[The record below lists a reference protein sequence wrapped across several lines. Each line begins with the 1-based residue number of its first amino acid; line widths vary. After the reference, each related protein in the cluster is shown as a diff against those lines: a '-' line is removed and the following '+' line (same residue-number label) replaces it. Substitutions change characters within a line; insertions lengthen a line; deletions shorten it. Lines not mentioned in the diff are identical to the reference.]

1 MVPLFIGWHWFE
13 PVAKKNMQGIKA
25 YQEKKFDQALSQ
37 FLSAKGIKPDSAEL
51 KHNTASALYQLK
63 KYKEALEEF
72 SKIDLKKS
80 GISESDFFYN
90 LGNTY
95 FRSNQFNEAL
105 ESYKKSLIANASD
118 INAKKNYELT
128 LKKIEEKQDK
138 KKQDENKDKKKDKQ
152 KKEDNQEMKM
162 NQNQKYKNLMQY
174 LNQKEKEQL
183 KKKKR
188 KMGIAKKEKDW

>member
-1 MVPLFIGWHWFE
+1 M
-13 PVAKKNMQGIKA
+13 
-25 YQEKKFDQALSQ
+25 
-37 FLSAKGIKPDSAEL
+37 AEL

-80 GISESDFFYN
+80 GIAESDFFYN

-105 ESYKKSLIANASD
+105 ESYKKSLLADPGD
-118 INAKKNYELT
+118 INAKKNFELT
-128 LKKIEEKQDK
+128 LKKIAEKQEK
-138 KKQDENKDKKKDKQ
+138 KDQKEQKDKKKDKQ
-152 KKEDNQEMKM
+152 KKEENQEMKM
-162 NQNQKYKNLMQY
+162 NQNEKYKNLMQY